1 MILAEKRTV
10 SCIRS
15 RRRKEGRA
23 WMSCTGLWV
32 VWFKR
37 GMYRPGASVF
47 SKGKAGLSAQQR
59 EVVHNVLSQEK
70 T

>member
-10 SCIRS
+10 SCIIS
-15 RRRKEGRA
+15 RRRKEGGA
-23 WMSCTGLWV
+23 WMLCTGLWV

-37 GMYRPGASVF
+37 GMDKPGVSIF

-59 EVVHNVLSQEK
+59 EVVPKVLSQEK
-70 T
+70 A